1 MSKKEVIVEEE
12 VTTEV
17 PEEEEEVSTEVKTSK
32 IKEVAKK
39 HGKKIGLAFGGAMLL
54 GLGYIL
60 GRRSDAD
67 DSDIYDCDSED
78 IIDVDCQVVSDDK

>member
-1 MSKKEVIVEEE
+1 
-12 VTTEV
+12 
-17 PEEEEEVSTEVKTSK
+17 
-32 IKEVAKK
+32 
-39 HGKKIGLAFGGAMLL
+39 MLL